1 MVKPIEEGS
10 EIGPTP
16 LADTRNAP
24 VLAQGGGESGQATNS
39 VEARLNLFLAP
50 VTRNKLLL
58 AQGANWAQYWGIVWS
73 PETWQ
78 PTDGLLFH

>member
-24 VLAQGGGESGQATNS
+24 VLAQGGGESGQATNP

-50 VTRNKLLL
+50 SPGTSAASPRGELGPVLGCCSVTRNV
-58 AQGANWAQYWGIVWS
+58 AA
-73 PETWQ
+73 
-78 PTDGLLFH
+78 D